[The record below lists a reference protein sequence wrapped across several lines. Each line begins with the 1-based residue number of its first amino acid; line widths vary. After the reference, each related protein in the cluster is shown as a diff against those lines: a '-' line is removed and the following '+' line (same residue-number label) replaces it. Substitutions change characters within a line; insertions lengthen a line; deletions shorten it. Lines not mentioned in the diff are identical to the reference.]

1 MGVFLQK
8 IKDWWESADRTQKMV
23 SVFGAAFLVL
33 VLGLTLLFA
42 SRPKMQPVVT
52 GVSDAEKGA
61 VQDELI
67 KSGFTVEVSPQGEI
81 LVPAKDYHSARMAL
95 ATANKMPKSSAKGV
109 GMLDSIN
116 TFTTSRQEAEKIKAA
131 KEGELE
137 QSIMTIEGVQ
147 SALVHIN
154 FGKDAPTLDEKQE
167 PTAVV
172 NITEGAGGGL
182 SQSEGK
188 AIARLVQNSV
198 AGMTPAGVSVITS
211 SGKILYDGQALNS
224 TESLAAGKMEAEIR
238 EGKRRTQDLQH
249 QLDAAFGPG
258 NTIVD
263 VQVALNMDKTNIKKD
278 ETLRT
283 GDAVIEESAKESLN
297 GKGAGASGIAGAESN
312 NPGALVSGLVGAGN
326 SSPQNYDS
334 EVRSKR
340 YPTSSTQ
347 TEINKAAGELIGMN
361 ISVTANK
368 ETIKELG
375 ALTQIVEGY
384 VGDRL
389 GTEGFTATVT
399 PVAFNTA
406 AAEASKKAA
415 ESAAGAA
422 KMQQVVALLP
432 VLALIVVG
440 FMVVKAIGKGIKG
453 SMPAAIAGGGTMSLP
468 ASYEASAPFV
478 AAPQGERRGT
488 TGDQELDETLHALGF
503 NDLDDPAL
511 DIESIRQKI
520 DVPLEQIKK
529 LARQRPETV
538 SMLIKSWM
546 LEDHRR

>member
-23 SVFGAAFLVL
+23 SVFGATFLVL

-42 SRPKMQPVVT
+42 SKPKMQPVVT

-172 NITEGAGGGL
+172 NITEGASGGL
-182 SQSEGK
+182 TQSEGK

-211 SGKILYDGQALNS
+211 SGKIL
-224 TESLAAGKMEAEIR
+224 
-238 EGKRRTQDLQH
+238 
-249 QLDAAFGPG
+249 
-258 NTIVD
+258 
-263 VQVALNMDKTNIKKD
+263 
-278 ETLRT
+278 
-283 GDAVIEESAKESLN
+283 
-297 GKGAGASGIAGAESN
+297 
-312 NPGALVSGLVGAGN
+312 
-326 SSPQNYDS
+326 
-334 EVRSKR
+334 
-340 YPTSSTQ
+340 
-347 TEINKAAGELIGMN
+347 
-361 ISVTANK
+361 
-368 ETIKELG
+368 
-375 ALTQIVEGY
+375 
-384 VGDRL
+384 
-389 GTEGFTATVT
+389 
-399 PVAFNTA
+399 
-406 AAEASKKAA
+406 
-415 ESAAGAA
+415 
-422 KMQQVVALLP
+422 
-432 VLALIVVG
+432 
-440 FMVVKAIGKGIKG
+440 
-453 SMPAAIAGGGTMSLP
+453 
-468 ASYEASAPFV
+468 
-478 AAPQGERRGT
+478 
-488 TGDQELDETLHALGF
+488 
-503 NDLDDPAL
+503 
-511 DIESIRQKI
+511 
-520 DVPLEQIKK
+520 
-529 LARQRPETV
+529 
-538 SMLIKSWM
+538 
-546 LEDHRR
+546 